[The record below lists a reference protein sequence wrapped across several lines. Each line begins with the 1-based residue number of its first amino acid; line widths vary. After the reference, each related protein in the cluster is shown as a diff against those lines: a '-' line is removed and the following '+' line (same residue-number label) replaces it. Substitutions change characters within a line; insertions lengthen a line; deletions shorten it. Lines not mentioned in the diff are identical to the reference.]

1 MFDDDI
7 YLLPLSP
14 QCSSSSRAQ
23 SLALSGVLWALSY
36 PACNSLMMVFIALRR
51 CSRWQIVLRIPSHVS
66 S

>member
-7 YLLPLSP
+7 YLLPFSP

-23 SLALSGVLWALSY
+23 SLALSGMLWALSY
-36 PACNSLMMVFIALRR
+36 PACNSLMTVFIALRR
-51 CSRWQIVLRIPSHVS
+51 CSRWRIVSRIPSHVS